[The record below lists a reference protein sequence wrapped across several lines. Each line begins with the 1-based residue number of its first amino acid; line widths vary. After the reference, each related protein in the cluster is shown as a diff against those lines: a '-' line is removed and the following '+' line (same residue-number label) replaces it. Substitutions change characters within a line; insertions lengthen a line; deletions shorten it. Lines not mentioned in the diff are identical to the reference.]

1 MTTAAAPIRTGTMHE
16 IICPHCD
23 KAFKVDESGY
33 ADILKQVRDADFA
46 EQLHERLEL
55 AERDKQSAVE
65 LAKAQVSNDLQKNA
79 AAKDTEI
86 LELKS
91 KLEGSEIAQKL
102 AVAEAL
108 NAVEK
113 ERDRLANALAEAE
126 REKKQPQSL
135 LKRFLPPSSTKSPQ
149 PRKKKFRH

>member
-1 MTTAAAPIRTGTMHE
+1 MTTAAARIRTGTMHE

-46 EQLHERLEL
+46 QQLHERLEL

-65 LAKAQVSNDLQKNA
+65 LAKAQVRNDLQKTA
-79 AAKDTEI
+79 AGKDAGI

-91 KLEGSEIAQKL
+91 KRDGGE
-102 AVAEAL
+102 VA
-108 NAVEK
+108 
-113 ERDRLANALAEAE
+113 
-126 REKKQPQSL
+126 
-135 LKRFLPPSSTKSPQ
+135 
-149 PRKKKFRH
+149 